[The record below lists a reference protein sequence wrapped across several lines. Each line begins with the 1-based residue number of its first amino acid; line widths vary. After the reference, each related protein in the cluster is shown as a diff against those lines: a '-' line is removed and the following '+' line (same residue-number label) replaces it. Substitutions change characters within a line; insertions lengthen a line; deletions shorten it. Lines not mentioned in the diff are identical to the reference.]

1 MAEVQQAMRAQVG
14 GRDLLIP
21 SGDLI
26 EIVPFERLEPIP
38 VAIPGLAGILP
49 LRSGPLPVLDWE
61 PFQTSSEGLGYVAVL
76 RRRLGIPV
84 ERVQEVLNLAEAPTV
99 GLKRGDPWNPLL
111 SHRCRLSGQS
121 HGVLEVE
128 KLVSL
133 LHNRSFRR

>member
-1 MAEVQQAMRAQVG
+1 MAERLQAMRARVG
-14 GRDLLIP
+14 DRDLLIP
-21 SGDLI
+21 SGALV
-26 EIVPFERLEPIP
+26 EILPFERLEPIP
-38 VAIPGLAGILP
+38 VAIPWLAGILP

-61 PFQTSSEGLGYVAVL
+61 RFQTPMEGLAFVAVL
-76 RRRLGIPV
+76 RRRLGILV
-84 ERVQEVLNLAEAPTV
+84 ERILEVRDLADAPTV

-111 SHRCRLSGQS
+111 SHRCRLSGHS